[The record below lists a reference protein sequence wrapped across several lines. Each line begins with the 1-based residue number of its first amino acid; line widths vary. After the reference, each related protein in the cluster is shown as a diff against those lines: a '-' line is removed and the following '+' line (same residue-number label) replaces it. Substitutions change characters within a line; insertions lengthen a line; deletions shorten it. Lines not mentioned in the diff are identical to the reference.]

1 MATVPNPN
9 RSFFSVANSQA
20 GKSGPL
26 KFWAD
31 QNGIDHRSVLAVGD
45 NYNDLDMLQYAGIG
59 VLMGNAD
66 PELQQIGSKLSFEL
80 TDRNDQ
86 DGLAKTLERHILS

>member
-1 MATVPNPN
+1 
-9 RSFFSVANSQA
+9 
-20 GKSGPL
+20 
-26 KFWAD
+26 
-31 QNGIDHRSVLAVGD
+31 
-45 NYNDLDMLQYAGIG
+45 MLQYAGIG